1 MEKEYEKYYEIA
13 NRAFDFARA
22 DFMKNLDVLAKSGK
36 EIPLAVDVSFTVN
49 FKLPEKNE
57 S

>member
-22 DFMKNLDVLAKSGK
+22 DFMKNLDVLAQSGK